1 MTCSF
6 AKVCLACS
14 SLSFQDGVMLHC
26 RRLPPAPWQTRQ
38 SRQRQEGRCT
48 VEIWRKCGPKPSK
61 IVVQVVM
68 TCSFAKVCLACSS
81 LSFQDGVML
90 HCRRLLPAL
99 WQTRQSR
106 QRQEGRYTVEIW
118 RKCGPKPSKIVVV
131 MTCSYA
137 KVCFAC
143 SSLSLQDGVCQ
154 TYKGHLFQFHCK
166 SRRLRLVLWEQ
177 KRSRPRQDGE
187 EG

>member
-1 MTCSF
+1 MTKTKLVHSY

-26 RRLPPAPWQTRQ
+26 RRLPPALWQTRQ
-38 SRQRQEGRCT
+38 SRQRQEGRYT

-61 IVVQVVM
+61 IAVVM
-68 TCSFAKVCLACSS
+68 TCSYAKVCFACSS

-90 HCRRLLPAL
+90 HYRRLLPAL

-118 RKCGPKPSKIVVV
+118 RKCGPKPSKIVVAV
-131 MTCSYA
+131 TCSYA
-137 KVCFAC
+137 IVCFAC
-143 SSLSLQDGVCQ
+143 SSLSFQDGVMLH
-154 TYKGHLFQFHCK
+154 Y
-166 SRRLRLVLWEQ
+166 RRLLPAPWQTRQ
-177 KRSRPRQDGE
+177 SRPRQ
-187 EG
+187 EGRYTVEIW